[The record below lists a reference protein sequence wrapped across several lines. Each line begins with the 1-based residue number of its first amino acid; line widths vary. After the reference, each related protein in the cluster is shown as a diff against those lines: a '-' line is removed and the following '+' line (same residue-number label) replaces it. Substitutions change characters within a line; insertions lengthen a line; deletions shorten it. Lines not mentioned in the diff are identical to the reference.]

1 MANPRYRVWDKT
13 SQVITPIGE
22 VLTPADW
29 IERYPAAAV
38 LKTVVDGGEIN
49 GAYFGYFNQ
58 MVDYAEAQGC
68 DFSECETDQDY
79 LDAIEAWEN
88 QLNEMT
94 GDPSAEERIAAALEY
109 QNLMEY

>member
-49 GAYFGYFNQ
+49 GAFFGYFNQ
-58 MVDYAEAQGC
+58 MVDSAEQQGC
-68 DFSECETDQDY
+68 DFTGCETDQDY
-79 LDAIEAWEN
+79 LDTIEAWEN
-88 QLNEMT
+88 QQGLMASEPT
-94 GDPSAEERIAAALEY
+94 PEERIASALEY
-109 QNLMEY
+109 QNMIEY